1 VIQAALHALYDFL
14 SPSGPPEP
22 ADAVFVFAGQME
34 RKEYGVALWRE
45 GLAPAIVL
53 SVGRFEWRRVPL
65 LGLPPESGLVELVER
80 TPPPE
85 RHFFLEVD
93 RERAAA
99 TLRPVLRFGTAG
111 EAASLVEEAVA
122 RGWRTVLVVS
132 TPFHL
137 RRARLAL
144 RRLGRGAGCRF
155 LVTAVPQERT
165 IHPRERWWTRPASR
179 RLVLAEAA
187 KWLAYRVLPI
197 KLLVSP
203 RRRTP

>member
-1 VIQAALHALYDFL
+1 MMRAALHALYDFL
-14 SPSGPPEP
+14 SPSEPPAP
-22 ADAVFVFAGQME
+22 ADAIFVFAGQME
-34 RKEYGVALWRE
+34 RKEYGIELWRR
-45 GLAPAIVL
+45 GLAPVLVL

-65 LGLPPESGLVELVER
+65 LGLPPESGLVALVER

-93 RERAAA
+93 RGGASAS
-99 TLRPVLRFGTAG
+99 LRPVLRFGTAG
-111 EAASLVEEAVA
+111 EAASLVDEAAA

-144 RRLGRGAGCRF
+144 GRLGHRAGCAFRF
-155 LVTAVPQERT
+155 TAVPQDRT
-165 IHPRERWWTRPASR
+165 VHPRDGWWRRPATR
-179 RLVLAEAA
+179 RLVLAEAV
-187 KWLAYRVLPI
+187 KWLAYRLVPL

-203 RRRTP
+203 RRRSP